1 MNHVNILKAIYKS
14 SNHHAYF
21 SPTNYQISHNTF
33 NQSLDLEMNR
43 KGTIVATKASQL
55 LLTQL
60 RTRLFSTTSFT
71 GSVITEPFNVPMS
84 STMGTTRL
92 LTMPARNYS
101 THVSS
106 GSSKDKKEDN
116 DTKAVSSYW
125 GVAPP
130 TLTKSDGSAWKW
142 NCFRPW
148 EAYQAD
154 TTIDVKKH
162 HNPVTWNDKIAFWI
176 VQALKYPTYLYFQVH
191 TLLFLSLI
199 HARCNSFT
207 ATKTIAIMYL
217 QWFWRSQTVHF
228 VYASL
233 GMRKWYREPVPVLNF
248 SNRVDFRYRHLA
260 FSEPVRY

>member
-1 MNHVNILKAIYKS
+1 
-14 SNHHAYF
+14 
-21 SPTNYQISHNTF
+21 
-33 NQSLDLEMNR
+33 MNR
-43 KGTIVATKASQL
+43 NGTIVATKASQL

-71 GSVITEPFNVPMS
+71 GSVITEPFKVPMS
-84 STMGTTRL
+84 TTLGTTRH

-106 GSSKDKKEDN
+106 GSSQDKKEDK

-176 VQALKYPTYLYFQVH
+176 VQALKYPTYLYFQVY

-199 HARCNSFT
+199 HAFQQFYSDQNHRNYVIAMVLAVADGPFCIGI
-207 ATKTIAIMYL
+207 TKDEEM
-217 QWFWRSQTVHF
+217 
-228 VYASL
+228 
-233 GMRKWYREPVPVLNF
+233 VPGTGTRTEFPKPSGF
-248 SNRVDFRYRHLA
+248 SVPIQYRHLA
-260 FSEPVRY
+260 FSVPVRY